1 MSENAGKSDL
11 VSRKNEVGYDLVQSG
26 DGCKAPNSLSEP
38 GLWNSGVS
46 ASSVSLSAG
55 INARMITKRR
65 GKVEVLARQD
75 RSRR

>member
-38 GLWNSGVS
+38 GLWNSGCGGQIS
-46 ASSVSLSAG
+46 FDPQGEIWPDAIDDSG
-55 INARMITKRR
+55 Y
-65 GKVEVLARQD
+65 
-75 RSRR
+75 